1 MRDIEI
7 FLALAEELHFGRT
20 AERLHVT
27 AGRVSQSIRRTERLI
42 GAPLFDRT
50 TRTVR
55 LTRLGERF
63 RQDLA
68 VGHRHIADAVRTAQ
82 HMARGSTGT
91 LTLGIVGPMLQ
102 TLAAALDLFRARHP
116 EVVLG
121 FREVQPASALDPL
134 RDGDVDLALLWLPID
149 EPDLSLGPV
158 LHRTDLLLMT
168 ATSHPFAR
176 RESIC
181 LEDLADVPLVRGTT
195 VPAYTSAAIAP
206 YRTPSGRR
214 VPDGP
219 QVTTMQEVMTVV
231 ASGQTGAGVTSD
243 VPRAFPWPGLAFIP
257 VRDAPRVDWALAWR
271 TGDNNPL
278 TRAFTQA
285 ATETAPPGSTTPSGG

>member
-1 MRDIEI
+1 MDRSINDRFGDVLLSGTQVIEDRDGGRPVEMRDIEI

-82 HMARGSTGT
+82 HMACGSTGT

-181 LEDLADVPLVRGTT
+181 LEDLADVPW
-195 VPAYTSAAIAP
+195 YAAPPSPPTPRQPSPPTAP
-206 YRTPSGRR
+206 HPDAAYRTARR
-214 VPDGP
+214 
-219 QVTTMQEVMTVV
+219 
-231 ASGQTGAGVTSD
+231 S
-243 VPRAFPWPGLAFIP
+243 PRC
-257 VRDAPRVDWALAWR
+257 RR
-271 TGDNNPL
+271 
-278 TRAFTQA
+278 
-285 ATETAPPGSTTPSGG
+285 S